1 MMFSKRRKRKRI
13 TFYHQIELVYNNPS
27 LKISKDLRK
36 ALLESALGLEKGDRI
51 AYLAYRLYPFV
62 CDEILNQK
70 ANRNGEL
77 IVLQK
82 YLERT
87 RWKYYWGVVLSMA
100 FARQ

>member
-1 MMFSKRRKRKRI
+1 MMFSKRRKRKRS

-36 ALLESALGLEKGDRI
+36 ALLESAF
-51 AYLAYRLYPFV
+51 LAYRLYPFV

-70 ANRNGEL
+70 ANRNDEL

>member
-1 MMFSKRRKRKRI
+1 MMFSKRRKRKRS

-70 ANRNGEL
+70 A
-77 IVLQK
+77 
-82 YLERT
+82 
-87 RWKYYWGVVLSMA
+87 
-100 FARQ
+100 